1 MVTWLRIQ
9 CIRKWD
15 RNRIMSVNLSSTT
28 PAAPSGKTLVQF
40 QTDGSG
46 NVSAYISSATELV
59 GDNVDLTAQTAN
71 ISATPLIASP
81 SGLYRISAYIIV
93 TTVDGASS
101 TLPSVVIAWDDK
113 DNGQPQTLVLTPPS
127 TNTPDLLTIYEQ
139 NDSIISAGS
148 TANLHFS
155 TTGYASAT

>member
-1 MVTWLRIQ
+1 
-9 CIRKWD
+9 
-15 RNRIMSVNLSSTT
+15 MSVNLSSST

-46 NVSAYISSATELV
+46 NVSAYISAATELV

-71 ISATPLIASP
+71 VSATPLIASP
-81 SGLYRISAYIIV
+81 SGLYRISAYVIV

-113 DNGQPQTLVLTPPS
+113 DNGQPQTFALTP
-127 TNTPDLLTIYEQ
+127 TNTGNLLTTLEQ
-139 NDSIISAGS
+139 NDMIVSAGS

-155 TTGYASAT
+155 TTGYASGTPATMQYSLHLRVEQL